1 MDRKPKLRGLIH
13 LIAFLVTLA
22 AAPILIEAA
31 RPQRRVDAVIY
42 VLALAGLFA
51 TSAAYHRPDWGP
63 VARRWMRK
71 LDHSMIYVL
80 IAGTYTPM
88 LGTIRGGGSSL
99 RTMWVL
105 AAAGVATTLVPMKL
119 PKPVTII
126 PYLVLGWFGVAGLPT
141 IFMRLGASVLAL
153 ILAGGILYTAGAL
166 AYARRSPNPIPGVM
180 GYHEVFHTLVVVA
193 AACHFAAVAVA
204 VT

>member
-1 MDRKPKLRGLIH
+1 MDQKPKLRGLLH
-13 LIAFLVTLA
+13 LVAFVVTLA
-22 AAPILIEAA
+22 AAPILIAAA

-42 VLALAGLFA
+42 SLALGGLFA

-88 LGTIRGGGSSL
+88 LGTVSRGSSSL
-99 RTMWVL
+99 RTMWIL
-105 AAAGVATTLVPMKL
+105 AVVGIVTALAPMKL

-126 PYLVLGWFGVAGLPT
+126 PYIALGWFGVIGLPT
-141 IFMRLGASVLAL
+141 IFERLGASVLAL
-153 ILAGGILYTAGAL
+153 ILAGGVLYTIGAI
-166 AYARRSPNPIPGVM
+166 AYARRSPNPVPGVL
-180 GYHEVFHTLVVVA
+180 GYHEVFHALVVLA
-193 AACHFAAVAVA
+193 AACHFVAVA
-204 VT
+204 IAVS